1 MAATARATFLG
12 VTQSALASDSFLAR
26 RIDPLRGLKAS
37 VILGRRIPAGTGFAE
52 HAPVSPDCA
61 ANRK

>member
-26 RIDPLRGLKAS
+26 RIDLLRSLKAS
-37 VILGRRIPAGTGFAE
+37 VILGWRIPAGTGFVE
-52 HAPVSPDCA
+52 HALVSPDCA
-61 ANRK
+61 VYRK